1 MGKIGLTKRD
11 IKIIAV
17 VCAGVALI
25 YIVVLMLLIILLVAN
40 PPWRQQPRQESFSEF
55 RDQVDRGA
63 VSSVKIYD
71 RDLTIE
77 GMLKNKAKF
86 KTAFPAN
93 YDITKLVEGKVEQI
107 EVDPQNTG
115 TLSVIIPIL
124 LLLFLRL
131 FVPFLIVLAVLL
143 FVHLQRRNS
152 E

>member
-17 VCAGVALI
+17 VCASVALI
-25 YIVVLMLLIILLVAN
+25 YIILLLLIILLVAN
-40 PPWRQQPRQESFSEF
+40 PPWRLQPRQESFSEF
-55 RDQVDRGA
+55 RGQVDRGA

-107 EVDPQNTG
+107 EVDPQNTS

-131 FVPFLIVLAVLL
+131 FVPLLIVLAVLL
-143 FVHLQRRNS
+143 IVFLQQRKA